1 MPQSEWGE
9 RFLTS
14 TRGRIVALL
23 RRSPRTVNE
32 LAAQLD
38 LTDNAVRA
46 HLTTLERDGLV
57 QQSGARP
64 GFRKP
69 NLIYE
74 LTPEASQFFPKPYG
88 AVLQQLLAVLAGRL
102 EPAQL
107 EEALREVG
115 RRIAAEYGKEV
126 RADDVRGRVAEAAA
140 VLGELG
146 GLAEIEEEEGRLII
160 RGFDC
165 PLAEAVRGYPGACRL
180 AETLL
185 SSLIGVPVTER
196 CQHGDPARCVFE
208 VLAPKKTPPD
218 SGGSVAE
225 MPPAG

>member
-14 TRGRIVALL
+14 TRGQVVALL

-32 LAAQLD
+32 LADQLE

-46 HLTTLERDGLV
+46 HLATLERDGLV
-57 QQSGARP
+57 QQSGTRP

-69 NLIYE
+69 NLTYE

-88 AVLQQLLAVLAGRL
+88 AVLQQLLAVLASRL

-126 RADDVRGRVAEAAA
+126 RADDVRGRVTEAAA

-146 GLAEIEEEEGRLII
+146 GLAEIQEEEGRLII

-180 AETLL
+180 AESLL
-185 SSLIGVPVTER
+185 SSLIGVPVLER
-196 CQHGDPARCVFE
+196 CQHGNPPRCAFE
-208 VLAPKKTPPD
+208 VLPPEMVPPD
-218 SGGSVAE
+218 SGE
-225 MPPAG
+225 PAAK